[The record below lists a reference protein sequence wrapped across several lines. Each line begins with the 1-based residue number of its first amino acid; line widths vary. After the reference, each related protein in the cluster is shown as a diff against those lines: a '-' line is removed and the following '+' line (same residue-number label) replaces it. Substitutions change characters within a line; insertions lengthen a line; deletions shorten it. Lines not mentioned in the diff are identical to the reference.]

1 MQGRDVHELQRVL
14 TSMGLIIHSDEVAGK
29 RFGETTKQAVQAF
42 QKEYKLK
49 PEAVVDTKTIAAINK
64 VLSSTNRAVRG
75 NVRRADGKPADK
87 IKVVAFDKDLRSETK
102 LGETTCDAA
111 GYFEISYLFKAA
123 ARSAPNL
130 VLKAFASAR
139 DTKPL
144 ATSPVMFDAVPEL
157 VFDLVVG
164 ESESGALSEYERL
177 MNELEP
183 ILKASKI
190 KLIDLVENDD
200 TQDITFLRRQ
210 TGQPMDRIM
219 HAVLAHRYATQSK
232 LAPELFY
239 ALLRQGLPTESS
251 ALMSQDTGTL
261 RRVLAKAVVNHIV
274 PKGLDSEES
283 VKHMLEGFTS
293 WRVSAALQ
301 KPEDEKEMTLGRLV
315 KGVLTR
321 KPLQERFM
329 RLYAE
334 HSGCVAEF
342 WKKIESDA
350 QLAKS
355 AAELKFSVLVGNLS
369 ENHLPLVEAIRTNRK
384 LRNLADLAR
393 LNEND
398 WLSFLSEH
406 GVSTPPGF
414 ERENDADSAKRY
426 ARAIAR
432 AVETAAPTTYFSARL
447 NETELEGKGDVLR
460 FLEANPDFDLKE
472 HRLDAFLETHPE
484 ALNVFPDKTAVA
496 DQLKRVQ
503 RVYRI
508 TAHAEPTLGLLQAGY
523 TSAQGISR
531 LGRNAFVARHGR
543 YFDEPEE
550 ARHAY
555 ARARQIHDSAV
566 ALVSDIHPGTVLDIH
581 AVTGGLAREAVKVP
595 QLKELFGSLDFCSCG
610 HCQSVLGPAAYFVD
624 ILNFLRD
631 RMVRETDPQ
640 TESGE
645 GSESGSS
652 ETSSSVLDEL
662 VKRRPDLGEIELTC
676 ENTET
681 LLPYVD
687 LVLEILED
695 AVAPPSQFT
704 PFELENVPVAE
715 LDNGL
720 VSEALRANFAGEL
733 DPCASLRVKRAGEWW
748 VIDDIAFSYTLRRQ
762 EDGRCTV
769 ETRSRQTHGTDTER
783 AATPQYVNPHAYGI
797 LKEAKFP
804 WSLPFDKHRE
814 EVESHLAHIG
824 VPRHSIVETFL
835 TGERDA
841 VLGDPLL
848 STEYLGIS
856 PQEADIIVGN
866 PGVAVWEHW
875 GFQTNGTWLDEIGE
889 VDEFLRRSGLTYRE
903 LLDLIQMQ
911 YVIQGGCLSIIV
923 KAEDVTTEDTLSDG
937 CDTGKLKLHGLDVAM
952 ADRIA
957 RFVRLWRKL
966 GWTMFDVDRAIR
978 SLGGE
983 LTVDLLVGLANLV
996 RLHRQF
1002 NLPVARLLAFWGAL
1016 DTVRYI
1022 DHEHPGKPVIPS
1034 LFDRI
1039 FADSPINLKDLA
1051 TPGGSSGNLIDQT
1064 ASIAA
1069 ALEVSATDLAAIIG
1083 SKDIFAEGIEPGL
1096 TLENV
1101 SYLYRHVM
1109 LAKALKLALPDYLRA
1124 LALIGGAPFNSEKQT
1139 VQFVE
1144 KVSAFRNSYF
1154 TFAELDYLLAH
1165 REDVSLGIAL
1175 HDEIV
1180 TARLQDIKQELERG
1194 ATKEAIARKLAAI
1207 YDLEASTLGHWRLD
1221 PRWSALA
1228 DPEASSPEQV
1238 AALICLHKI
1247 SVIVKRSRMGK
1258 GVLEWLLDHADAEG
1272 LPELESLPSNP
1283 VQAQNLDKWLR
1294 LINLLALRKSFTN
1307 GEQGLL
1313 EFLTAAHKTP
1323 APSSSELQELL
1334 ARGTHWN
1341 AQDLE
1346 SLTGSEGLN
1355 LSFPDDFKNER
1366 ALLQLRDALALSRR
1380 LGLSPAQAKSLA
1392 AHEITDQS
1400 VTTVKQST
1408 TASALDPATAKQI
1421 RNDLREKQ
1429 RSALVS
1435 YLISDGRWQS
1445 PNDLYGHFLIDVEMS
1460 PCMMTSR
1467 IKQAISSVQ
1476 LFVQRCLMN
1485 LEDEVRVDAKGDDAW
1500 DWWQWMKNYRVWEA
1514 NRKVFLYPENWL
1526 EPELRDDKSPFF
1538 KELESQLLQ
1547 SDLTKESAEEAFLA
1561 YVEKLDQVAHLEVM
1575 AVCHQKDANSDI
1587 LHVFARTRATPS
1599 VYFYRQQIN
1608 GAYWTPW
1615 EKLDLDIEGHHLVP
1629 VIWNDRL
1636 FLFWPM
1642 FMERTESSG
1651 MNITRTSE
1659 GGTFNDNSTK
1669 YWDIRFA
1676 WSEQK
1681 QGSWTAKKISS
1692 NSGKSYLR
1700 KVASREEPLSAV
1712 VFRTRKSGD
1721 GLSIHQLYRTE
1732 AWHREAPWY
1741 APWSPYLPYCA
1752 EECYL
1757 EENVF
1762 LFGGCNLDPVIFHR
1776 APASY
1781 AGTVQDVLIGT
1792 RRWNMWFKEH
1802 AKTDSLNL
1810 PIRRDV
1816 ANTLPALSQ
1825 TPGVY
1830 KISSEGADARVTRNP
1845 FFFQDPLRSYLVV
1858 PTLSWWD
1865 QVVVDPG
1872 EIGGVN
1878 IMARRVYGDRISSGI
1893 DFRGTESLLLR
1904 NDDSNSSNA
1913 PASYMPAENEVHNVQ
1928 RLSMRPNTRYS
1939 FHNFYHPFGC
1949 AMISVLNRHGLSR
1962 MLGRDFQCEPYRFL
1976 PMGASAVPFD
1986 FQTVYAPSP
1995 EVVSQPFPAEEMDF
2009 SFSGAYASYN
2019 WELFFHAPLLI
2030 ADRLSKNQ
2038 RFEEAARWFH
2048 YIFNPTDTAGGEEP
2062 QRYWQTKPFFEKSS
2076 LEIQKERVSSLLKLL
2091 AKAKDLREKTVLTIE
2106 EQADLRRIED
2116 MKAAIKAWRDNPFK
2130 PHLVARMR
2138 TSAYQMAVVM
2148 RYIDNLIAWGDHL
2161 FRRDT
2166 LETLNEATQLYVL
2179 AAEILGKRPVELP
2192 SPHIATAQTYNSLK
2206 DKLDVFANALAK
2218 MEENVAVD
2226 IDASPGDQTQQP
2238 PTFLY
2243 FCLPKNEKLL
2253 SYWDTVADRLF
2264 KIRHCMNIEGV
2275 VRQLPLF
2282 EPPIDP
2288 GLLVRGAAAGLDIN
2302 SLLSKVTSTLPS
2314 YRFSVLVQKA
2324 TELCSE
2330 LKSLGGSL
2338 LSTLEK
2344 RDGEELSL
2352 LRAKH
2357 ETGLLDLI
2365 EQVRRKQLEESQENL
2380 TALHASRAVV
2390 LGRLTHYQSLLGES
2404 PTEPMVGEKIQEKG
2418 HPRFSGV
2425 YGVAGVKMFTHEIGE
2440 HILLGV
2446 AQGLEYA
2453 SASKDAIATV
2463 LHEIPEQNI
2472 LPMGVGVTFPSPG
2485 KIVSAGANSTSKFA
2499 SAMRFGATAISRI
2512 GQYVNRELDWVLQ
2525 YNQAAREIMQI
2536 DKQIIASE
2544 IRVDIASHEL
2554 RNHRKQMENARQVVE
2569 FMRDKY
2575 TNSDLYGWMVGQL
2588 STIYFQA
2595 YELAY
2600 ETAKRA
2606 ENCYCHELGIDNA
2619 NANFIQP
2626 GYWDSLKKG
2635 LMAGEKLHHDLKR
2648 MEVAYLEAN
2657 RREFELTKSI
2667 SLLQLDPQSLIR
2679 LRETGQCT
2687 IELPEVLFDMDYP
2700 GHSHRLMKSV
2710 SMTIPCV
2717 TGPFTTLACTLRLA
2731 NHAVRRTADEVP
2743 EPRIDFPFNAIAA
2756 SSGQNDSGLFE
2767 LNFRDERYL
2776 PFEGAGVI
2784 SNWSL
2789 ELGPIPQ
2796 FDYGT
2801 ISDVILH
2808 IKYTARE
2815 GNVDFKERALA
2826 RVRDYLHHDGETPL
2840 LRGLDLR
2847 REYPAQWNR
2856 FLRPEIPANGNIF
2869 DLELSS
2875 LIFPLRDA
2883 RNSLK
2888 IISIQLF
2895 VRCTG
2900 QGSYE
2905 VTVTSAESPMALEKT
2920 TNLGELL
2927 YGEKDISGLDM
2938 QIIPGNPPYTL
2949 RIKLMATASEMEIED
2964 MLLVI
2969 GYGHGS

>member
-1 MQGRDVHELQRVL
+1 MELQGRSLAFGMQGRDVHELQRVL
-14 TSMGLIIHSDEVAGK
+14 TSMGLPIHSDEVTSQ
-29 RFGETTKQAVQAF
+29 RFGETTKQAVQSF

-49 PEAVVDTKTIAAINK
+49 PEAVVDAKTIAAINK

-75 NVRRADGKPADK
+75 NVRRTDGKPANK
-87 IKVVAFDKDLRSETK
+87 IKVVAFDKGLRRETK
-102 LGETTCDAA
+102 LGETTCDAS

-139 DTKPL
+139 ESKPL
-144 ATSPVMFDAVPEL
+144 ATSRVMFDAPPEL
-157 VFDLVVG
+157 VFDLIAG

-190 KLIDLVENDD
+190 KLIDLVENED
-200 TQDITFLRRQ
+200 TQDITFLQRQ
-210 TGQPMDRIM
+210 TGQSMDRIA
-219 HAVLAHRYATQSK
+219 HAVLAHRYAAQSK

-239 ALLRQGLPTESS
+239 ALLRQSFPTEAS
-251 ALMSQDTGTL
+251 ALMSQDTGAL
-261 RRVLAKAVVNHIV
+261 RRALAKAVANHIV

-301 KPEDEKEMTLGRLV
+301 EPEDEKQMTLLRLV

-329 RLYAE
+329 RLYAK
-334 HSGCVAEF
+334 HTGSVAEF
-342 WKKIESDA
+342 WKKIEDDA
-350 QLAKS
+350 QLSKS
-355 AAELKFSVLVGNLS
+355 ASELKFSVLVGNLGK
-369 ENHLPLVEAIRTNRK
+369 NHLPLVEAIRTNGN
-384 LRNLADLAR
+384 LRNLTDLAR

-398 WLSFLSEH
+398 WLVLINEQ
-406 GVSTPPGF
+406 GVGTPPEF
-414 ERENDADSAKRY
+414 EGENDADNAKRY

-432 AVETAAPTTYFSARL
+432 AVETAAPTTYFAARL
-447 NETELEGKGDVLR
+447 NETELEGKEDVLR
-460 FLEANPDFDLKE
+460 FLEVNQGFDLKE
-472 HRLDAFLETHPE
+472 NRLDAFLETHPE
-484 ALNVFPDKTAVA
+484 ALNVFPDKTAVT

-508 TAHAEPTLGLLQAGY
+508 AAHAKSAIGLLRAGY

-531 LGRNAFVARHGR
+531 LGRNAFVARHGA

-550 ARHAY
+550 AQQAY

-566 ALVSDIHPGTVLDIH
+566 ALVSDMHPGTALDIH
-581 AVTGGLAREAVKVP
+581 AVTGGLAREAAKIP

-631 RMVRETDPQ
+631 RMAGETDPH

-645 GSESGSS
+645 GGESGSS
-652 ETSSSVLDEL
+652 ETSSSVLDVL

-720 VSEALRANFAGEL
+720 VSDALRANFAGEL
-733 DPCASLRVKRAGEWW
+733 DPGANLRVKRAGEWW
-748 VIDDIAFSYTLRRQ
+748 VIDDVAFSYTLRRQ
-762 EDGRCTV
+762 EDGTCTV
-769 ETRSRQTHGTDTER
+769 ETRSRQSHGTDTER
-783 AATPQYVNPHAYGI
+783 AATPQYVNPHAYET

-824 VPRHSIVETFL
+824 VPRRSIVETFL

-856 PQEADIIVGN
+856 PQEADIIAGN
-866 PGVAVWEHW
+866 PGIAVWEHW
-875 GFQTNGTWLDEIGE
+875 GFQTNGTWLDEIGK
-889 VDEFLRRSGLTYRE
+889 VDEFLRRSGLSYRE
-903 LLDLIQMQ
+903 LLDLIQVQ
-911 YVIQGGCLSIIV
+911 YVIQGGSLSIIV
-923 KAEDVTTEDTLSDG
+923 KADDTESDG
-937 CDTGKLKLHGLDVAM
+937 CDTGKLELQGLDAAM

-966 GWTMFDVDRAIR
+966 GWSMFDVDRAIR
-978 SLGGE
+978 ALGGE

-996 RLHRQF
+996 RLHLLF
-1002 NLPVARLLAFWGAL
+1002 NLPVARLEAFWDAL

-1022 DHEHPGKPVIPS
+1022 DHGHPGKPVIPS
-1034 LFDRI
+1034 LFDQI
-1039 FADSPINLKDLA
+1039 FADSPSDLKDLS
-1051 TPGGSSGNLIDQT
+1051 TPGGQSGNLIDQT

-1069 ALEVSATDLAAIIG
+1069 ALEVSATDLAAIIR
-1083 SKDIFAEGIEPGL
+1083 SKNIFAEGAEPGL
-1096 TLENV
+1096 TLENL
-1101 SYLYRHVM
+1101 SCLYRHVI
-1109 LAKALKLALPDYLRA
+1109 LAKALKLAVPEYLRA
-1124 LALIGGAPFNSEKQT
+1124 LALIGGAPFNSAKQT

-1144 KVSAFRNSYF
+1144 KVSAFKNTHF
-1154 TFAELDYLLAH
+1154 TFTELDYLLAH

-1175 HDEIV
+1175 HDEVV
-1180 TARLQDIKQELERG
+1180 TARLQDIRQELEKG

-1207 YDLEASTLGHWRLD
+1207 YDLEASTLGHERLD
-1221 PRWSALA
+1221 PRWAALA

-1247 SVIVKRSRMGK
+1247 SVIVKRARMGK
-1258 GVLEWLLDHADAEG
+1258 GLVEWLLDHADAEG
-1272 LPELESLPSNP
+1272 LPELEFLPSNP
-1283 VQAQNLDKWLR
+1283 VQAPNLEKWLR

-1313 EFLTAAHKTP
+1313 EFFAAAHITP
-1323 APSSSELQELL
+1323 APSPSELLEVL

-1341 AQDLE
+1341 MQDLE
-1346 SLTGSEGLN
+1346 SLTGSGGLN

-1366 ALLQLRDALALSRR
+1366 ALLQLRDALSLTRR

-1392 AHEITDQS
+1392 APEITDQF

-1408 TASALDPATAKQI
+1408 TVSALDPATAKQL

-1435 YLISDGRWQS
+1435 YLISDGCWQS

-1485 LEDEVRVDAKGDDAW
+1485 LEEEVRVDAQGDDAW
-1500 DWWQWMKNYRVWEA
+1500 DWWQWMKSYRVWEA

-1575 AVCHQKDANSDI
+1575 AVCHQKDGNSDI
-1587 LHVFARTRATPS
+1587 LHVFSRTRATPS
-1599 VYFYRQQIN
+1599 VYFYRQQVN

-1615 EKLDLDIEGHHLVP
+1615 EKLDLDIEGNHLVP

-1642 FMERTESSG
+1642 FMERTESSKMTIG
-1651 MNITRTSE
+1651 RLHD
-1659 GGTFNDNSTK
+1659 GGGEFKDNSTK
-1669 YWDIRFA
+1669 SWDMKLA
-1676 WSEQK
+1676 WSEHK
-1681 QGSWTAKKISS
+1681 HSKWTGKKISS
-1692 NSGKSYLR
+1692 QSAKLL
-1700 KVASREEPLSAV
+1700 ASTGQLDLSRV
-1712 VFRTRKSGD
+1712 YFRVITSAN
-1721 GLSIHQLYRTE
+1721 LIIEQLYASAEIGLTASYSAKMVSTPNISTLSTVLDPQIPPHLPTE
-1732 AWHREAPWY
+1732 TPPDGQPTYSENQFIFSGCDFDPQVVPANGGVRGGTGVLPGTTRAYMSFVETEEAP
-1741 APWSPYLPYCA
+1741 
-1752 EECYL
+1752 
-1757 EENVF
+1757 
-1762 LFGGCNLDPVIFHR
+1762 
-1776 APASY
+1776 
-1781 AGTVQDVLIGT
+1781 
-1792 RRWNMWFKEH
+1792 
-1802 AKTDSLNL
+1802 LNL
-1810 PIRRDV
+1810 PSRRDV
-1816 ANTLPALSQ
+1816 EHCRTALAL
-1825 TPGVY
+1825 TPGRY
-1830 KISSEGADARVTRNP
+1830 KVVSHGAEPGVTLHP
-1845 FFFQDPLRSYLVV
+1845 FVFQDSSRCFLVSAR
-1858 PTLSWWD
+1858 PSFWGD
-1865 QVVVDPG
+1865 VVVDPS
-1872 EIGGVN
+1872 EI
-1878 IMARRVYGDRISSGI
+1878 AEAS
-1893 DFRGTESLLLR
+1893 FQRGSPFAGR
-1904 NDDSNSSNA
+1904 N
-1913 PASYMPAENEVHNVQ
+1913 
-1928 RLSMRPNTRYS
+1928 NTRYS
-1939 FHNFYHPFGC
+1939 FSIGYHPYGC
-1949 AMISVLNRHGLSR
+1949 ALTSVLNRQGIDR
-1962 MLGRDFQCEPYRFL
+1962 MLSRDFQCEPFRFL
-1976 PMGASAVPFD
+1976 PSGSSASPFS
-1986 FQTVYAPSP
+1986 FEAGYAPSSDL
-1995 EVVSQPFPAEEMDF
+1995 VAQPYPTEDMDF
-2009 SFSGAYASYN
+2009 SFSGSYASYN

-2048 YIFNPTDTAGGEEP
+2048 YIFNPTDTTGGEEP

-2076 LEIQKERVSSLLKLL
+2076 LEIQKERIASLLNLL
-2091 AKAKDLREKTVLTIE
+2091 AKATELREATVLTTE
-2106 EQADLRRIED
+2106 EQADLRCIED
-2116 MKAAIKAWRDNPFK
+2116 LQAAIKAWRDNPFK

-2148 RYIDNLIAWGDHL
+2148 KYIDNLIAWGDHL

-2166 LETLNEATQLYVL
+2166 LETLNEATQLYLL

-2192 SPHIATAQTYNSLK
+2192 APHTALAQTYNSLK
-2206 DKLDVFANALAK
+2206 AKLDVFANVLDK
-2218 MEENVAVD
+2218 MEENVPVD
-2226 IDASPGDQTQQP
+2226 TEASPGAQPQQP
-2238 PTFLY
+2238 PTLLY

-2253 SYWDTVADRLF
+2253 SYWDMVADRLF

-2302 SLLSKVTSTLPS
+2302 SLLSNVTSSLPS
-2314 YRFSVLVQKA
+2314 YRFSVLAQKA

-2365 EQVRRKQLEESQENL
+2365 EQVRRKQLEESQVNL

-2390 LGRLTHYQSLLGES
+2390 VGRLTHYQSLLGES
-2404 PTEPMVGEKIQEKG
+2404 PTEPMVGEKIHEKG
-2418 HPRFSGV
+2418 RPQFSGV
-2425 YGVAGVKMFTHEIGE
+2425 HGVAGVKMFTHEIGE
-2440 HILLGV
+2440 HILLGA

-2463 LHEIPEQNI
+2463 LHAMPEQNAMF
-2472 LPMGVGVTFPSPG
+2472 MGVGFTFPRPG
-2485 KIVSAGANSTSKFA
+2485 EIVSAGANSTSKFA
-2499 SAMRFGATAISRI
+2499 SAMRFGATAVSRI

-2544 IRVDIASHEL
+2544 IRVEIASHEL
-2554 RNHRKQMENARQVVE
+2554 TNHRKQMENARQVVE

-2575 TNSDLYGWMVGQL
+2575 TNNDLYGWMVGQL

-2600 ETAKRA
+2600 KSAKRA
-2606 ENCYCHELGIDNA
+2606 EQCYCHELGIDNA
-2619 NANFIQP
+2619 NFIQV

-2648 MEVAYLEAN
+2648 MEVAYLEKN
-2657 RREFELTKSI
+2657 RREFELTKSV
-2667 SLLQLDPQSLIR
+2667 SLLQLEPQALVR

-2700 GHSHRLMKSV
+2700 GHYLRCMKSV

-2717 TGPFTTLACTLRLA
+2717 TGPFTTLACTLRLT
-2731 NHAVRRTADEVP
+2731 NHAVRRTSDEVP

-2767 LNFRDERYL
+2767 LSFRDERYL

-2808 IKYTARE
+2808 IKYTACE
-2815 GNVDFKERALA
+2815 GNSSFKEGALK
-2826 RVRDYLHHDGETPL
+2826 RVRDYLHHDDGTPL
-2840 LRGLDLR
+2840 LRALDLR

-2856 FLRPEIPANGNIF
+2856 FLRPENSANGNRF

-2875 LIFPLRDA
+2875 VLFPLRDA

-2888 IISIQLF
+2888 ITSLQILA
-2895 VRCTG
+2895 RCTKPG
-2900 QGSYE
+2900 PYE
-2905 VTVTSAESPMALEKT
+2905 VTVTSAESPNQDVAVTLAKT

-2927 YGEKDISGLDM
+2927 YGEKDISGMNM
-2938 QIIPGNPPYTL
+2938 QIIPGNPPSTL
-2949 RIKLMATASEMEIED
+2949 RINVMATESGMEVED
-2964 MLLVI
+2964 MILVI
-2969 GYGHGS
+2969 GYGHDS